1 MDGHLF
7 WTERGIYSGRL
18 PLECLQSD
26 RLPWQDTSTTFAKVN
41 ADMVCMEIEQ
51 FATNPLKR

>member
-1 MDGHLF
+1 MDGHLIS
-7 WTERGIYSGRL
+7 TERGKF